1 MRVVDAKTCILLPLG
16 RLRENEYTVIRFD
29 VSDWLSELPDAAIGL
44 YNQRPNETEAYPIAN
59 ITVEN
64 GKVLWTVTS
73 AELTQVGQGRCELVA
88 IENEVVAKSAFYYTI
103 VFDALGDNGETPE
116 PWVDWQQ
123 QFVTLR
129 NEAVEAAQNAN
140 PTGRVTTLD
149 GTPLAGAAMLEAVGI
164 PVHVS
169 DVSQY
174 SDYGLTETGWYIF
187 ARIRPKDNS
196 TVTAETTVTGAAGVK
211 MTIGAAYVDIAVK
224 FEVAAASKSVTLNW
238 GSYSET
244 FVFKATDLA
253 VRNLDYMARFYV
265 YDISQFCTW
274 DYALTTDTK
283 FVAGSRYFTLNDGV
297 YTEAI
302 EGTDWTADAD
312 IPADTYYKHSKLT
325 LSGMTPNVTYKLND
339 KLDCPLEIVVPEI
352 TDDGHGVWYEIQ
364 MNYSA
369 TFSCTLLP
377 PTGVKVGTAQT
388 QAQSAGIN
396 VIDLQYTD
404 VNGVKLWTLLNTHSN
419 IPA

>member
-1 MRVVDAKTCILLPLG
+1 MKTIDAKQCTTIALG
-16 RLRENEYTVIRFD
+16 RLGENEYTVVRFD
-29 VSDWLSELPDAAIGL
+29 VSAWLEELPGAVIGL
-44 YNQRPNETEAYPIAN
+44 YNQRPGDDTAYPVAG
-59 ITVEN
+59 ITVD
-64 GKVLWTVTS
+64 GGIATWTVTS
-73 AELTQVGQGRCELVA
+73 AELTQTGQGKCELVA
-88 IENEVVAKSAFYYTI
+88 IAGEVVAKSAIFNTI
-103 VFDALGDNGETPE
+103 VFDALDGSGEAPE
-116 PWVDWQQ
+116 PWADWQQ
-123 QFVTLR
+123 QFITLR
-129 NEAVEAAQNAN
+129 DEAVEAAQDAN

-164 PVHVS
+164 PVRVT

-174 SDYGLTETGWYIF
+174 ADYGLTESGWYIF
-187 ARIRPKDNS
+187 ARIRPKDNA

-265 YDISQFCTW
+265 YDIAEFCAWT
-274 DYALTTDTK
+274 YALTTDTK
-283 FVAGSRYFTLNDGV
+283 FVAGSRYFTLSDGV
-297 YTEAI
+297 YTEAV

-352 TDDGHGVWYEIQ
+352 TDDGHGAWYEIQ

-388 QAQSAGIN
+388 QAQTAGIN